1 MRVTIFF
8 YKNCLFYIKSLH
20 LYHYCNTIIVDKM
33 KNKLTYSLNY
43 RKPKDQYSDNDELM
57 VCIRYYHKDHKDSKA
72 RIIKK
77 STGVKCKLVDWN
89 KDWHNNA
96 DRSPIMSTDPNY
108 IEKNKLLKQKV
119 DSFKDQYFDS
129 FSNNGYST
137 NLFSNVPDGPLENK
151 WTYHKNRINLVS
163 PANKR
168 SLDIIVVGTGLAGG
182 SASATLAELG
192 YNVKAFC
199 FQDSPRR
206 AHSIA
211 AQGGINAAKNY
222 QGDGDSVYRLF
233 YDTVKGGDYRSR
245 ESNVYRLAEVSA
257 NIIDQCVAQ
266 GVPFARDYGGLLDNR
281 SFGGVLVSRT
291 FYAKGQTGQQL
302 LLGAYSAMN
311 RQISRGKIDMY
322 NRHEMLDVV
331 IVNGKARGIIA
342 RNLVT
347 GEIERHSAHAVVLA
361 SGGYGNVFYLSTNA
375 MGSNVTAAWKAH
387 KRGAFFANPCFT
399 QIHPTC
405 IPVSGDHQSKLT
417 LMSES
422 LRNDGRIWVPKNIDD
437 VKSIKNGSLKPTDIS
452 EENRDYFLERRYPA
466 FGNLVPRDVASRAA
480 KERCDAGYGVNQTG
494 EAVYLDFASAIIRY
508 GSEQAH
514 MKGLDEDDQE
524 LVKKLGKEVVKKK
537 YGNLF
542 QMYEK
547 IVDQNPYETPMMI
560 YPAVHYTMGGV
571 WVDYN
576 LMTTVPGLYAIGEA
590 NFSDHG
596 SNRLGASALMQGL
609 ADGYFILPYT
619 IGDYLSNDISTGA
632 IANDTKEFIK
642 AEKEVKEKI
651 DYFINNKGKYP
662 VDYFHKK
669 LGKIMWDKCGM
680 ARNKKQLKEALS
692 EIQELRKLFWKQVKV
707 PGSSEEF
714 NEELA
719 KAGRVADFL
728 ELGELFAKDALV
740 REESCGGHFREE
752 YQTPEGE
759 ATRKKEFQYVS
770 AWEFSGSPKDAI
782 LHKEELAYDNIE
794 VKERSYK

>member
-1 MRVTIFF
+1 MTNS
-8 YKNCLFYIKSLH
+8 KNGF
-20 LYHYCNTIIVDKM
+20 
-33 KNKLTYSLNY
+33 
-43 RKPKDQYSDNDELM
+43 
-57 VCIRYYHKDHKDSKA
+57 SK
-72 RIIKK
+72 I
-77 STGVKCKLVDWN
+77 
-89 KDWHNNA
+89 
-96 DRSPIMSTDPNY
+96 
-108 IEKNKLLKQKV
+108 LK
-119 DSFKDQYFDS
+119 
-129 FSNNGYST
+129 
-137 NLFSNVPDGPLENK
+137 SNVPDGPIDKK
-151 WTYHKNRINLVS
+151 WTSHKNRINLVS

-168 SLDIIVVGTGLAGG
+168 NLDVIVVGTGLAGG
-182 SASATLAELG
+182 SAAATLAELG

-245 ESNVYRLAEVSA
+245 EENVYRLAEVSA

-311 RQISRGKIDMY
+311 RQIARGKIEMY
-322 NRHEMLDVV
+322 NRHEMRDVV
-331 IVNGKARGIIA
+331 LVDGKARGIIT
-342 RNLVT
+342 RNLVN
-347 GEIERHSAHAVVLA
+347 GEIERHSAHAVVLG

-405 IPVSGDHQSKLT
+405 IPVSGDYQSKLT

-422 LRNDGRIWVPKNIDD
+422 LRNDGRIWVPKNKKDAES
-437 VKSIKNGSLKPTDIS
+437 VRNGSLSPTDIS

-480 KERCDAGYGVNQTG
+480 KERCDAGFGVNKTG

-508 GSEQAH
+508 GKEQALVNGH
-514 MKGLDEDDQE
+514 DDSDNE
-524 LVKKLGKEVVKKK
+524 LVQKLGKEVVKKK

-609 ADGYFILPYT
+609 ADGYFVLPYT
-619 IGDYLSNDISTGA
+619 IGDYLSKDISTGP
-632 IANDTKEFIK
+632 IPNDSKEFLS
-642 AEKEVKEKI
+642 AEEEVKEKI
-651 DYFINNKGKYP
+651 EFFVSNNGSKS

-669 LGKIMWDKCGM
+669 LGKIMWNKCGM
-680 ARNKKQLKEALS
+680 ARTKETLKEAIDDIS
-692 EIQELRKLFWKQVKV
+692 SLRKEFYKDVKV
-707 PGSSEEF
+707 PGSSDQF

-719 KAGRVADFL
+719 KAGRVSDFL
-728 ELGELFAKDALV
+728 ELGELFAKDALQ

-759 ATRKKEFQYVS
+759 AKRRKEFQYVS
-770 AWEFSGSPKDAI
+770 AWEYKGEPKDAE
-782 LHKEELAYDNIE
+782 LHKEELIYHNIE